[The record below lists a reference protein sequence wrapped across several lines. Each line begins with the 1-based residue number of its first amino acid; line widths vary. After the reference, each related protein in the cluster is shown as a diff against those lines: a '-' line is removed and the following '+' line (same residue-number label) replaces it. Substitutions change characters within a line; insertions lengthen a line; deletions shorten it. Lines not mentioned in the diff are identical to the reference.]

1 MDYQLDLYLIVVRA
15 HVYILRYA
23 TGVFSQDGCSRFC
36 CCCFFSPPVVCIC
49 LCIGNNMGVMSELN
63 CSFCV
68 CACAGQMIMVVL
80 SRVQYFGDLEVVAV
94 YLLFLF
100 CLLLVW

>member
-1 MDYQLDLYLIVVRA
+1 MDLYLIVVRA
-15 HVYILRYA
+15 HVLHVKMDYWH
-23 TGVFSQDGCSRFC
+23 VFTRWCSRFSFLFVL
-36 CCCFFSPPVVCIC
+36 FFSTSGVH

-68 CACAGQMIMVVL
+68 CACAVQMIMVVL
-80 SRVQYFGDLEVVAV
+80 SRVQYFQDLEVVAV

>member
-1 MDYQLDLYLIVVRA
+1 
-15 HVYILRYA
+15 
-23 TGVFSQDGCSRFC
+23 
-36 CCCFFSPPVVCIC
+36 
-49 LCIGNNMGVMSELN
+49 MGVMSELN

-68 CACAGQMIMVVL
+68 CACAVQMIMVVL
-80 SRVQYFGDLEVVAV
+80 SRVQDFGDLEVVAV